1 MNFYTL
7 QWGLKYGAHYVN
19 RLYGSLKKHY
29 HKPFTLTCYTDQAD
43 PQFREE
49 IQVADIK
56 DLRKFNTDRVFTYEK
71 LILMEKHETGVWLD
85 LDILIHDD
93 ITCMADDPADFK
105 MIWNH
110 WNPYWFKSQKWYG
123 KGVSCHVNSS
133 FVKWNNPEWLIKFT
147 NDNWEKIEWTYKSLD
162 KYLFYQH
169 ARLDRLK
176 YWDDGLV
183 HNYNV
188 GNHFATD
195 RKATFKK
202 LPGKVVIF
210 NTSHK
215 ATNKGITDVL
225 LELHEADFRVTYIW
239 EGYDKHRQ

>member
-1 MNFYTL
+1 M
-7 QWGLKYGAHYVN
+7 
-19 RLYGSLKKHY
+19 
-29 HKPFTLTCYTDQAD
+29 
-43 PQFREE
+43 
-49 IQVADIK
+49 
-56 DLRKFNTDRVFTYEK
+56 
-71 LILMEKHETGVWLD
+71 
-85 LDILIHDD
+85 
-93 ITCMADDPADFK
+93 
-105 MIWNH
+105 
-110 WNPYWFKSQKWYG
+110 
-123 KGVSCHVNSS
+123 
-133 FVKWNNPEWLIKFT
+133 
-147 NDNWEKIEWTYKSLD
+147 
-162 KYLFYQH
+162 
-169 ARLDRLK
+169 
-176 YWDDGLV
+176 